1 VVSRQV
7 RLRTFATAA
16 FAFAAAVLLAPGQA
30 KADGPGKISPPYSWS
45 GLYIGGHAGY
55 AWGNVSVLDL
65 GLTAQAFAFQPD
77 GVLGGGHIGFQ
88 QQWGR
93 WVGGFELSL
102 SGGRLQDDVF
112 STAVQ
117 TSVLLSGDIVTKED
131 KDDLQA
137 RIDGLFL
144 GTARVGYAW
153 DRWLGYVKGGYASAE
168 IKSAFHLSAMATV
181 VGAVTLDPGEV
192 VFAGDSKGGSRERHH
207 GWTIGAGLESLL
219 APNVIFGVE
228 YSYINLQTRTHTA
241 IATGFSNNFGTITNF
256 STPIDYRVGPDDI
269 HSVTARL

>member
-1 VVSRQV
+1 
-7 RLRTFATAA
+7 
-16 FAFAAAVLLAPGQA
+16 
-30 KADGPGKISPPYSWS
+30 
-45 GLYIGGHAGY
+45 
-55 AWGNVSVLDL
+55 
-65 GLTAQAFAFQPD
+65 
-77 GVLGGGHIGFQ
+77 
-88 QQWGR
+88 
-93 WVGGFELSL
+93 VGGFELSL